1 MKSDLDLV
9 IEKASIELHDSSDKL
24 LLKSTFKIFNKI
36 NIGLLLWMGLMLFFM
51 VFVLRSNNWFLL
63 LFLLIPALFIFI
75 LSLVSFLSKL
85 TDYVIVTNE
94 EICFRHNLKKRK
106 FRLNQS
112 MKIIMKTKKTYT
124 KSMSSPFS
132 GSYFRHVEL
141 FLKIKEQ
148 EFEIFHLMVDERF
161 GKQANNL
168 GSEITRLIKKRINDC
183 TIQNVE

>member
-1 MKSDLDLV
+1 
-9 IEKASIELHDSSDKL
+9 
-24 LLKSTFKIFNKI
+24 
-36 NIGLLLWMGLMLFFM
+36 
-51 VFVLRSNNWFLL
+51 
-63 LFLLIPALFIFI
+63 
-75 LSLVSFLSKL
+75 
-85 TDYVIVTNE
+85 
-94 EICFRHNLKKRK
+94 
-106 FRLNQS
+106 

-183 TIQNVE
+183 TIQNVK